1 MNAWKLAVNA
11 HAYSESMNVK
21 NKCSGLEI
29 VPQSLEHQATD
40 IIRDQILEGDFP
52 PGFRL
57 IETHL
62 AKQLNLSRSSI
73 RTALH
78 QLTHEGLV
86 VQVLHKGWTV
96 KTLTLQDTWEL
107 FTLRKVL
114 EGFAAR
120 LAAEVMAPD
129 KASILRNALQ
139 QLTDAVVAGNL
150 KKIADA
156 DFALHKTIF
165 QVSGHQRLQ
174 EQYRLVE
181 QQIRLYIL
189 SSDALFLDLTEII
202 REHEQ
207 LVEAICSGDAGL
219 AEQTAKEHSAD
230 GKMFAHHFQKIEQ
243 VNSIRASF

>member
-1 MNAWKLAVNA
+1 MEK
-11 HAYSESMNVK
+11 
-21 NKCSGLEI
+21 KCSGLEL

-40 IIRDQILEGDFP
+40 IIRDQILEGHFP

-57 IETHL
+57 IETQL

-73 RTALH
+73 RIALH

-120 LAAEVMAPD
+120 LVTEVMTPD
-129 KASILRNALQ
+129 KASILRNAQ
-139 QLTDAVVAGNL
+139 QHLTDAIVAGNL

-165 QVSGHQRLQ
+165 QISGHKRLQ
-174 EQYRLVE
+174 DQYRLVE

-189 SSDALFLDLTEII
+189 FSDALFPDLTEII

-207 LVEAICSGDAGL
+207 LVEAICSGDVIL

-230 GKMFAHHFQKIEQ
+230 GKMFAQHFQTLENQNFELTQGVI
-243 VNSIRASF
+243 